1 MSEYIHFLVGLSS
14 PSPPS
19 LPEIVT
25 RLRDASALFCAGW
38 LRQDFGQAQRASR
51 QAMEAFDHIC
61 NAFLR
66 ARDDA
71 IAHQTYTG
79 PLEQFMANKLGKLA
93 SPVTRAEQE
102 ANAGNQM
109 TFGNAYLPVR
119 FATPPGAS
127 FDVALNKVKHRAD
140 KYSNFR
146 VTGGLHVLIVAGDL
160 RGRPD
165 YLFEFDVIEFCRL
178 CDLGC
183 ALIT

>member
-1 MSEYIHFLVGLSS
+1 MSEYIQFLVGLSS

-19 LPEIVT
+19 LPEVIT
-25 RLRDASALFCAGW
+25 RLRDASALFCSGW

-66 ARDDA
+66 GRDDA
-71 IAHQTYTG
+71 IAHQIYTG
-79 PLEQFMANKLGKLA
+79 PLKQFMATKFGKLA
-93 SPVTRAEQE
+93 SSVTKAEQE
-102 ANAGNQM
+102 ANAAKQ
-109 TFGNAYLPVR
+109 TTLGNACLPAR
-119 FATPPGAS
+119 FAAPPGAS
-127 FDVALNKVKHRAD
+127 FDVALNKVKHRTD

-146 VTGGLHVLIVAGDL
+146 VTGGRHILIVAGDL

-165 YLFEFDVIEFCRL
+165 YLFEFDVIEFCDL

-183 ALIT
+183 PLIT